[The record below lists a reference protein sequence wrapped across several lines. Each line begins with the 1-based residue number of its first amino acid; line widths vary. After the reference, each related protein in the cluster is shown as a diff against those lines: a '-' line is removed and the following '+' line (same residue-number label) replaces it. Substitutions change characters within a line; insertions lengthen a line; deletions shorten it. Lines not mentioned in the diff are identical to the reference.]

1 MSKNLEQVIEQVHQ
15 LTRSEQLAL
24 IESIARMLSKDEPD
38 DMLPESVIQENQHR
52 LAAYDAG
59 ETKGIPY
66 QEAMR
71 YIREQ
76 SGGSR

>member
-1 MSKNLEQVIEQVHQ
+1 MSKNFEQVIEQVHQ

-38 DMLPESVIQENQHR
+38 DMLPESVIQENQRR

-59 ETKGIPY
+59 ETKSIIVP
-66 QEAMR
+66 
-71 YIREQ
+71 
-76 SGGSR
+76 S

>member
-1 MSKNLEQVIEQVHQ
+1 MSHNFNQVMEQVHR

-24 IESIARMLSKDEPD
+24 IESIARMLVDDELD
-38 DMLPESVIQENQHR
+38 VLPESVIQENQRR

-59 ETKGIPY
+59 ESKGIPY

-71 YIREQ
+71 SVREQ
-76 SGGSR
+76 MGGIK